1 MARTARRT
9 AVGVIYRHSR
19 ECTDRD
25 LCGNRCNTSHTP
37 WEAWV
42 YSKRDKKKIRQR
54 FDSQAAAR
62 GWRIDAL
69 KAVKDKKLR
78 APTSKTLRQ
87 EVDEWLSGARDGRI
101 LNRRKQRYKPSVLR
115 LYDMALRKRVLDE
128 LGDRRLADIDHGD
141 LLELKEELLG
151 AGCSASTIRNAF
163 VPLQAIYRRAVRN
176 GTVPMNP
183 ALDLELPTPE
193 SRKRA
198 ATPAQALELLE
209 TLGDL
214 RPLWAT
220 AFYAGLRRGELQA
233 LRVRNVD
240 VEADTLGVEKGW
252 DPIDGEI
259 LPKSEAGVRQV
270 FLLDTLQPL
279 LTPLVEDRPPDAF
292 VFGGPTSPFD
302 ARSTE
307 RKARRLW
314 SAENGKRLKRTEE
327 TGAEAVLVEWFGLHE
342 ARHSFSTFM
351 DHAGISETRADRYMG
366 HSALGVAGRY
376 RHLLPGQIS
385 EDAKRVDEYL
395 LGSTA
400 GKVVE
405 LKRPAVG

>member
-1 MARTARRT
+1 
-9 AVGVIYRHSR
+9 
-19 ECTDRD
+19 
-25 LCGNRCNTSHTP
+25 
-37 WEAWV
+37 
-42 YSKRDKKKIRQR
+42 
-54 FDSQAAAR
+54 
-62 GWRIDAL
+62 
-69 KAVKDKKLR
+69 
-78 APTSKTLRQ
+78 
-87 EVDEWLSGARDGRI
+87 
-101 LNRRKQRYKPSVLR
+101 
-115 LYDMALRKRVLDE
+115 VLDE

>member
-1 MARTARRT
+1 M
-9 AVGVIYRHSR
+9 
-19 ECTDRD
+19 
-25 LCGNRCNTSHTP
+25 
-37 WEAWV
+37 

-163 VPLQAIYRRAVRN
+163 VPLQAIYRRDVRN

-307 RKARRLW
+307 RKARRLMERRERK
-314 SAENGKRLKRTEE
+314 AL
-327 TGAEAVLVEWFGLHE
+327 EA
-342 ARHSFSTFM
+342 
-351 DHAGISETRADRYMG
+351 D
-366 HSALGVAGRY
+366 
-376 RHLLPGQIS
+376 
-385 EDAKRVDEYL
+385 
-395 LGSTA
+395 
-400 GKVVE
+400 
-405 LKRPAVG
+405 

>member
-1 MARTARRT
+1 
-9 AVGVIYRHSR
+9 
-19 ECTDRD
+19 
-25 LCGNRCNTSHTP
+25 
-37 WEAWV
+37 
-42 YSKRDKKKIRQR
+42 
-54 FDSQAAAR
+54 
-62 GWRIDAL
+62 
-69 KAVKDKKLR
+69 
-78 APTSKTLRQ
+78 
-87 EVDEWLSGARDGRI
+87 
-101 LNRRKQRYKPSVLR
+101 
-115 LYDMALRKRVLDE
+115 
-128 LGDRRLADIDHGD
+128 
-141 LLELKEELLG
+141 
-151 AGCSASTIRNAF
+151 
-163 VPLQAIYRRAVRN
+163 
-176 GTVPMNP
+176 
-183 ALDLELPTPE
+183 
-193 SRKRA
+193 
-198 ATPAQALELLE
+198 
-209 TLGDL
+209 
-214 RPLWAT
+214 LWAT

>member
-1 MARTARRT
+1 
-9 AVGVIYRHSR
+9 
-19 ECTDRD
+19 
-25 LCGNRCNTSHTP
+25 
-37 WEAWV
+37 
-42 YSKRDKKKIRQR
+42 
-54 FDSQAAAR
+54 
-62 GWRIDAL
+62 
-69 KAVKDKKLR
+69 
-78 APTSKTLRQ
+78 
-87 EVDEWLSGARDGRI
+87 
-101 LNRRKQRYKPSVLR
+101 
-115 LYDMALRKRVLDE
+115 
-128 LGDRRLADIDHGD
+128 
-141 LLELKEELLG
+141 
-151 AGCSASTIRNAF
+151 
-163 VPLQAIYRRAVRN
+163 
-176 GTVPMNP
+176 MNP

-302 ARSTE
+302 ARSTGKTAAGSLTE
-307 RKARRLW
+307 PPESPPTNSRVLTMPTVGPQDDPR
-314 SAENGKRLKRTEE
+314 AEP
-327 TGAEAVLVEWFGLHE
+327 
-342 ARHSFSTFM
+342 
-351 DHAGISETRADRYMG
+351 
-366 HSALGVAGRY
+366 AL
-376 RHLLPGQIS
+376 P
-385 EDAKRVDEYL
+385 
-395 LGSTA
+395 
-400 GKVVE
+400 
-405 LKRPAVG
+405 